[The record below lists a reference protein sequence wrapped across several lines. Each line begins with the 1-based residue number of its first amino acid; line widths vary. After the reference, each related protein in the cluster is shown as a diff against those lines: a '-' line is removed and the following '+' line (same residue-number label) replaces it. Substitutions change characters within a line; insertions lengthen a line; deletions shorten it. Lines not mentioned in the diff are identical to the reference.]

1 MNRQDKALEKQV
13 VSFMESNYT
22 AKADTAEGETT
33 PSHATS
39 PHETNP
45 QPIRVELPPSVYVTL
60 AKRAAQEGMTTELLV
75 AQTVSKLL
83 QEEPKR

>member
-1 MNRQDKALEKQV
+1 MNRQDKALVKQA
-13 VSFMESNYT
+13 VSFTESNYE
-22 AKADTAEGETT
+22 AKDDTAEGETT

-60 AKRAAQEGMTTELLV
+60 AKRAAQEGITTELLV

-83 QEEPKR
+83 QEKRKR